1 LKNNK
6 KFPKHKRPEKQI
18 FFVVGSAGRKKY
30 PFCFSIMKAI
40 IPKSKIR
47 IFLSKV
53 ILKPLEIY
61 GINSCSIPSALNDEK
76 RQVFAFVT

>member
-30 PFCFSIMKAI
+30 LLLFSNNEGDYS
-40 IPKSKIR
+40 KSKIR

-61 GINSCSIPSALNDEK
+61 RINSCSILSALNDEK